1 MSFDV
6 YVQFFRGGADAG
18 IEADA
23 IRAAFDGAV
32 EVVDEDYWK
41 LHFGAETTDLFLGP
55 LAGDAGRVHSVSFH
69 RPVRDARLWDGVWQL
84 LATTGAVV
92 HWPGDDPAYA
102 RDAAS
107 LGEIPERLRES
118 RGEPEVVGTA
128 SALLER
134 FEAA

>member
-6 YVQFFRGGADAG
+6 YVQFFRAGGDAG

-23 IRAAFDGAV
+23 IRTAFDGAV

-55 LAGDAGRVHSVSFH
+55 LAGDSGRVHSVSIH
-69 RPVRDARLWDGVWQL
+69 RPVRDPRLWDGVWQL
-84 LATTGAVV
+84 LATHGAVV

-102 RDAAS
+102 RGAAS
-107 LGEIPERLRES
+107 LQEIPMRLREA
-118 RGEPEVVGTA
+118 RGEPEVLA
-128 SALLER
+128 SAEALMER
-134 FEAA
+134 FDAA